1 MPIDIPG
8 MRLIAQSENGF
19 DNLFFDTAA
28 RNLLVCLKREN
39 MICEIIQSFDAPA
52 SFDLEVLQYNGA
64 EPHLSLTLGNYI
76 SILYLV

>member
-1 MPIDIPG
+1 MIKNHHFKTLLEMVESMPIDIPG

-52 SFDLEVLQYNGA
+52 SFDLEVL
-64 EPHLSLTLGNYI
+64 
-76 SILYLV
+76 